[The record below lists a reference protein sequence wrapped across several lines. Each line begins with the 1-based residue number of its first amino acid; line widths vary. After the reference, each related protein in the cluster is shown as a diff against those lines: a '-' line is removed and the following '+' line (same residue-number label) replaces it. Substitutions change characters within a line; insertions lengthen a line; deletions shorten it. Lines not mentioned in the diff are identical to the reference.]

1 VLPFWMSAV
10 RRAHREIVSGR
21 RVGRLGRAVA
31 ELIPTECR
39 SLLDVG
45 TGSGDV
51 ARRVQ
56 AARPGLR
63 VEGVDVLVRPR
74 VAVPTRWFDGRT
86 LPFADGA
93 FDAVTLIDVLHHTD
107 APGRLLAESRRVA
120 RSCVIVKDHWQKGP
134 FDRGL
139 LRLMD
144 WVGNAPHGVPL
155 RYDYFSPAGWDA
167 LCREAGLTVERTTQ
181 GLGLYPF
188 PFSRLLERHLQFAS
202 RLR

>member
-1 VLPFWMSAV
+1 MNAV
-10 RRAHREIVSGR
+10 TRVHQGIVSGR
-21 RVGRLGRAVA
+21 RVCRLGRAVVELMPA
-31 ELIPTECR
+31 ECG

-63 VEGVDVLVRPR
+63 VEGVDVLVRSR
-74 VAVPTRWFDGRT
+74 VAIPTRWFDGRT
-86 LPFADGA
+86 LPFSDGA

-134 FDRGL
+134 LDRAL

-144 WVGNAPHGVPL
+144 WVGNAPHGVHLP
-155 RYDYFSPAGWDA
+155 YDYFSPEGWDA
-167 LCREAGLTVERTTQ
+167 LCRAAGVTVERTIHS
-181 GLGLYPF
+181 LGLYPF
-188 PFSRLLERHLQFAS
+188 PFSLLLERHLQFAS